1 MELEQSTKDTY
12 DALEVRFHNLPEVE
26 IPSNVSSLI
35 AGRANQL
42 LQRRCIALIKF
53 NVETIPYGIAAIVYA
68 SQKSKNKFR
77 LWMEL
82 EGKTVAN
89 SECTCA
95 IGKLPNLCV
104 HRIAVLLAL
113 DQIKKGIV
121 DKEWN
126 KKKLAPVAP
135 ARPSGFFPV
144 AKLMERKQNMLKWRK
159 ERPLWR
165 DLIKDNPFSFL
176 PKLKLKRQYSQTPI
190 HISPVGLKNQSEFC
204 KKTGLQEYIC

>member
-1 MELEQSTKDTY
+1 MELEQSTKDTS
-12 DALEVRFHNLPEVE
+12 DAVEVRFHNLPQVE
-26 IPSNVSSLI
+26 IPSNISSKT

-68 SQKSKNKFR
+68 SQKSQTKFR
-77 LWMEL
+77 LWIEL
-82 EGKTVAN
+82 EGKNVAK

-104 HRIAVLLAL
+104 HRTAVLLAL

-126 KKKLAPVAP
+126 KKKLAPK
-135 ARPSGFFPV
+135 RLSGFFRV
-144 AKLMERKQNMLKWRK
+144 GAIYKERKENRSKWRK

-165 DLIKDNPFSFL
+165 DLIKDNPFTFL

-190 HISPVGLKNQSEFC
+190 HISPVSLKNQSEFC
-204 KKTGLQEYIC
+204 KKKGLQEYVC